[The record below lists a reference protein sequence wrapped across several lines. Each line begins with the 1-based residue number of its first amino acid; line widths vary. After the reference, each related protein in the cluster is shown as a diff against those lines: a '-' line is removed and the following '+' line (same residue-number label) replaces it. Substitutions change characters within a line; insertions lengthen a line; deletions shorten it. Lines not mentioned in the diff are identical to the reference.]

1 MLNSSNETEAT
12 MNNTVTI
19 NGTTLQQRLK
29 QRRLRIKETQKMLR
43 MAQNDEE
50 RNAIQAYLDEL

>member
-1 MLNSSNETEAT
+1 